1 MRTIEQFQKIWADL
15 DWMHRNHNKPFWLV
29 ARENDY
35 CLSVVEPSPADLAP
49 GTAANLYDVH
59 KTILKT
65 VVSSKKF

>member
-35 CLSVVEPSPADLAP
+35 CLSVVEPSPAALR
-49 GTAANLYDVH
+49 H
-59 KTILKT
+59 
-65 VVSSKKF
+65 VVNKNTLTPEFKQ